1 MQTGWIQE
9 KEEQYYLKLSE
20 AMACNELL
28 TVEIPVHEIDLYAFE
43 ADGHMLQTNE
53 RGAAV

>member
-1 MQTGWIQE
+1 MQTGWLKDKGKWYFLKNDGSMAH
-9 KEEQYYLKLSE
+9 KEMLMIKSPIYGEETYIF
-20 AMACNELL
+20 A
-28 TVEIPVHEIDLYAFE
+28 